1 MRRAAKGE
9 PPPPQQVEHLIRPHA
24 VTSSPLTSAST
35 TSLFPFLSLFL
46 PFLLLRCATAVLLRT
61 YFNPD
66 EPWQSLEVAYSVV
79 WPPYGHRTWE
89 WTPTARIRGWAHV
102 LPFIAFYRAIRAFE
116 VDTAFMVAYG
126 PRLLQAV
133 LVAVADAHF
142 YRLAVQLIGEQAARW
157 AVSCAH
163 LPHPPPW
170 YGHPSLH

>member
-1 MRRAAKGE
+1 MRRATKGE
-9 PPPPQQVEHLIRPHA
+9 PPPPLVEQPVHPHPA
-24 VTSSPLTSAST
+24 TSSPPT
-35 TSLFPFLSLFL
+35 TSSLPSSLLPFLSLFL
-46 PFLLLRCATAVLLRT
+46 PFLLLRCVTAVVLRT

-102 LPFIAFYRAIRAFE
+102 LPFVAFYRALRALH
-116 VDTAFMVAYG
+116 VDTAFTVAYG

-142 YRLAVQLIGEQAARW
+142 YRLAVRLIGEQAARW
-157 AVSCAH
+157 AVSSAH
-163 LPHPPPW
+163 IPRVHRRLR
-170 YGHPSLH
+170 GLGQR